1 VADKITAM
9 TQTTAVDHEA
19 EVAGRLSQLS
29 LEQKI
34 RLMTGA
40 DIWALHPIPEIGLRR
55 LVTSDGPAGVRGETW
70 DERSPSAN
78 VPSPTALA
86 ASWDPVRVER
96 MGRLLASEAR
106 RKGVDA
112 LLAPTV
118 NLHRT
123 PFGGRHFECFS
134 EDPELTAM
142 IGIAYVQGLQAEGVA
157 ATVKHFVAND
167 SETDRFSV
175 NALVDERVLRELYL
189 TPFERIVAAGVW
201 AVMAAYNKVN
211 GTTMTENPLQRDLLK
226 REWAFDGVI
235 MSDWYATR
243 SVAAAGE
250 DLLDLAMP
258 GPESPWTEGL
268 LEAVRSGQIS
278 ESAVDGHVLR
288 ILRLA
293 ARVGA
298 LDGLEP
304 ATPPARRWS
313 EEELSSELRAA
324 SAAGMVLIKND
335 GTLPLGGN
343 SVKQV
348 AVIGPNAA
356 TARTLGG
363 GSATVFPSY
372 VISPLDGLRDALGE
386 GIEVVNALGVRS
398 SERIEIASKEL
409 LRLPDGSGPGVEVIF
424 FDAEDREL
432 GREQR
437 QAASMMWWGRVQ
449 EGLTA
454 GQIDHLQLTTRL
466 RVPESGRY
474 SVGASGL
481 GEFRLVIDG
490 EVVVDEAI
498 ELPPGADVVE
508 GIMKPPQQRAIVE
521 MDAGREVPVE
531 LIYRP
536 TGGAAVLGGADVT
549 MLTVQ
554 LNVAPVLDEQ
564 EEFDRAIA
572 LAGDSDVVVVVVGTN
587 EEVESEGFDR
597 TSLELPGRQDELVSA
612 VAAVNPRTVVVVNAG
627 APVLLPWAN
636 EVAAVLVSWFPGQE
650 AGQALGDVLSG
661 AAEPGGRLPVTWPNT
676 EEGLPSVQPMNGELP
691 YDEGLLI
698 GYRWYL
704 ATGRTPLFPFGHGL
718 GYTTWAYEGMAV
730 DGDTVTVSVR
740 NTGNRPGREV
750 IQLYASR
757 PDSAVERAPRWLVGS
772 AVVDAAAGEVA
783 NAAITLADHNFRHWD
798 SSAHTWTIEPGTY
811 QLQAG
816 HSVVDLPLTSEI
828 SRG

>member
-1 VADKITAM
+1 M
-9 TQTTAVDHEA
+9 PQTTAVDHEA
-19 EVAGRLSQLS
+19 EIAGRLAQLS
-29 LEQKI
+29 LEQKV

-106 RKGVDA
+106 RKGVDV

-123 PFGGRHFECFS
+123 PYGGRHFECFS
-134 EDPELTAM
+134 EDPELTSM

-211 GTTMTENPLQRDLLK
+211 GTTMTENALQRDVLK

-243 SVAAAGE
+243 TVAAAGE

-313 EEELSSELRAA
+313 EEELSSELRAS

-335 GTLPLGGN
+335 GTLPLQA
-343 SVKQV
+343 SSLRQV

-363 GSATVFPSY
+363 GSATVFPPY
-372 VISPLDGLRDALGE
+372 VVSPLDGLRAALSDDARIVHG
-386 GIEVVNALGVRS
+386 LGVRS
-398 SERIEIASKEL
+398 SDRTEIAPKDL
-409 LRLPDGSGPGVEVIF
+409 LRLPDGSGPGAEVIF

-437 QAASMMWWGRVQ
+437 QAASMMWWGPVQ

-508 GIMKPPQQRAIVE
+508 GIMKPPQQRAIVD
-521 MDAGREVPVE
+521 MDAGRDVPVE
-531 LIYRP
+531 LSYRP
-536 TGGAAVLGGADVT
+536 TGGATVLGGADVT

-597 TSLELPGRQDELVSA
+597 TNLELPGRQDELVSA

-636 EVAAVLVSWFPGQE
+636 KVAAVLVSWFPGQE
-650 AGQALGDVLSG
+650 AGQALGEVLSG
-661 AAEPGGRLPVTWPNT
+661 AVEPGGRLPVTWPSA
-676 EEGLPSVQPMNGELP
+676 EEGLPSVTPVNGELP
-691 YDEGLLI
+691 YDEGRLI

-704 ATGRTPLFPFGHGL
+704 STDRDPLFPFGHGL
-718 GYTTWAYEGMAV
+718 GYTTWAYEGIAV

-740 NTGNRPGREV
+740 NTGDRSGREV
-750 IQLYASR
+750 VQLYASR
-757 PDSAVERAPRWLVGS
+757 PDSTVERAPRWLVGS

-783 NAAITLADHNFRHWD
+783 NAVITLGDHNFRHWD
-798 SSAHTWTIEPGTY
+798 SSTHTWTIEPGTY
-811 QLQAG
+811 RLHAG
-816 HSVVDLPLTSEI
+816 RSVVDLPLTDEI